1 MKIKENEN
9 EAQWLIILDEL
20 LRQFFLSL
28 SNIYNIKIINKKKA
42 KIIMSKRMTFD
53 LSYLGLKIDLNNL

>member
-9 EAQWLIILDEL
+9 EAQWLMILDEL

-28 SNIYNIKIINKKKA
+28 SNIYNIKIMNMKKA